1 MSLSQSVSGAFVKR
15 LLSSIAIVPPF
26 AAAAFSSA
34 AAQTA
39 LELPGIVV
47 EGATLEAPPAAPQS
61 KPVTKKAS
69 SSAPSAQTAAAPAGP
84 AEAEGEVAANAGAE
98 AEVDQVSGIST
109 AKLGTAVTV
118 VTGEDL
124 RRQQIRHAADAL
136 RSLPGVTVNR
146 TGSPAGLTQVRI
158 RGADANHTLVLID

>member
-47 EGATLEAPPAAPQS
+47 EGGHARSAAGG
-61 KPVTKKAS
+61 
-69 SSAPSAQTAAAPAGP
+69 AAKQAGHQ
-84 AEAEGEVAANAGAE
+84 EGIEFCAVCPNSGRSGWAG
-98 AEVDQVSGIST
+98 
-109 AKLGTAVTV
+109 
-118 VTGEDL
+118 
-124 RRQQIRHAADAL
+124 
-136 RSLPGVTVNR
+136 
-146 TGSPAGLTQVRI
+146 
-158 RGADANHTLVLID
+158 RGRG